1 MIICLLCITVTILS
15 NETFNTTVLVGT
27 DLAFVSSKLA
37 TMSSISEQRLA
48 IGKESRQYIKMDM
61 LVFRRR

>member
-27 DLAFVSSKLA
+27 DLAFVSSKLT